1 MDDLQLP
8 NAPARLSGLTYACTF
23 AGAAL
28 FLYLRTFVWRGIPF
42 QVFGDQ
48 HQFFARGLRV
58 ANGQVPFRDFFTFIT
73 PGTEYLYAAG
83 FRIFGVHAWVIAGW
97 AVVVGLAYCWLLTW
111 IAAQI
116 LPLRLQ
122 LLPALLFLSLDF
134 LGSADMTHH
143 WFSTLAA
150 LGAVAVLMP
159 GITVAR
165 TAASGGL
172 CAATTL
178 FTQTSGLAAFVA
190 VVIFIGWQ
198 AYAARGYDRRPTLTS
213 LAAGCAAYVSV
224 LAISLGLFIRAA
236 GFSQVFYQLVVFAP
250 RYFSF
255 EGRNHPGEY
264 LHQFPGVH
272 GPADLLR
279 FLPFV
284 MVYLLVPYVY
294 GFGIFR
300 IVRTRAALPL
310 LERRNLVLLNILG
323 IMLFV
328 SVLHSAR
335 YFRLA
340 TIEAPAILVFVWLL
354 SAPGR
359 IGAISR
365 NTVRCVALA
374 FMVVL
379 VIHRQR
385 QRYTVVD
392 LPAGR
397 TAFTDGPMA
406 QEFRWFAVHS
416 HPGDSLFNNSSL
428 TLYLWLHNPTGIEF
442 ITHREFTRPEWVDRS
457 LVAMRHDPPDFICL
471 DSDPVTDSQRGDHAA
486 PIRQFAQQNY
496 TRVATFSLN
505 QGTPYEEV
513 VMERNDRITASQR

>member
-1 MDDLQLP
+1 M
-8 NAPARLSGLTYACTF
+8 AA
-23 AGAAL
+23 AAL
-28 FLYLRTFVWRGIPF
+28 FLYLRTFVWRSIPF
-42 QVFGDQ
+42 QVLGDQ

-58 ANGQVPFRDFFTFIT
+58 ANGQVPFRDFFAFIT

-97 AVVVGLAYCWLLTW
+97 AVAIGLAYCWLLTW

-150 LGAVAVLMP
+150 LAAVAVLMP

-165 TAASGGL
+165 AAASGAL

-190 VVIFIGWQ
+190 IAIFFAWQ
-198 AYAARGYDRRPTLTS
+198 AYATRGSDRQVALRS
-213 LAAGCAAYVSV
+213 LAAGCAAYISI
-224 LAISLGLFIRAA
+224 LAITLGLFVRAA
-236 GFSQVFYQLVVFAP
+236 GFSQVFYQLVLFAP

-264 LHQFPGVH
+264 LHQFPVVH

-284 MVYLLVPYVY
+284 LVYPLVPYVY

-328 SVLHSAR
+328 SVLHSPR

-354 SAPGR
+354 SGPGR
-359 IGAISR
+359 IRAISR

-374 FMVVL
+374 FMVL
-379 VIHRQR
+379 LIIHRQK

-416 HPGDSLFNNSSL
+416 HAGESLFNNSSL
-428 TLYLWLHNPTGIEF
+428 TLYLWLRNPTGLEF
-442 ITHREFTRPEWVDRS
+442 FTHREFTRPEWVDRS
-457 LVAMRHDPPDFICL
+457 LSDMRRDPPDFICL
-471 DSDPVTDSQRGDHAA
+471 DSDPVIDSQRGDHAA

-496 TRVATFSLN
+496 TPVATFSLN
-505 QGTPYEEV
+505 QGTPYQEV
-513 VMERNDRITASQR
+513 VMERNDRLSATER